1 MFTGIIETTGVI
13 EIANITPVNTRLVI
27 HAPRLGLH
35 NIAVGDSISVSGCC
49 LTVVEK
55 SAESF
60 SVDVS
65 NETLSLTTG
74 LIQGAEVNLE
84 KSLRFGDRLGGHLV
98 SGHLDGLGTV
108 TAMEDLGASWRL
120 EIQAP
125 GELAKYVARKGSI
138 TINGISLTV
147 NSVRDVDGG
156 GNNSGSGNGKGTGTG
171 SSSNVGAGEHSE
183 GYALFEINIIP
194 HTHQITT
201 IRRLHTGSKVNLE
214 IDLVARYI
222 ERMLTTDAKLV
233 QPKGN

>member
-1 MFTGIIETTGVI
+1 MFTGLIETTGVI
-13 EIANITPVNTRLVI
+13 ESAVITPANTRLVI

-35 NIAVGDSISVSGCC
+35 NIAIGDSIAVSGCC

-55 SAESF
+55 TAESF

-74 LIQGAEVNLE
+74 LMQGAEVNLE

-98 SGHLDGLGTV
+98 SGHVDGLGTV

-125 GELAKYVARKGSI
+125 SELAKYVARKGSI

-147 NSVRDVDGG
+147 NSVRDVGG
-156 GNNSGSGNGKGTGTG
+156 GIK
-171 SSSNVGAGEHSE
+171 GAGDTSD

-201 IRRLHTGSKVNLE
+201 IRRLQTGSKVNLE

-222 ERMLTTDAKLV
+222 ERMLTADAKSAQL
-233 QPKGN
+233 KGNSS